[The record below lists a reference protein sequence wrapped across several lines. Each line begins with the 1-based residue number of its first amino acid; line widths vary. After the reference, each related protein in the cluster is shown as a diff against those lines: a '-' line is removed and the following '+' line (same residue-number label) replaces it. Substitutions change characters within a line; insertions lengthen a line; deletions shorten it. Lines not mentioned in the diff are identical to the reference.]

1 VSVPKKSFL
10 VMSPRQRFLF
20 ENLDRVKEM
29 VRRLPSSPE
38 DVAKAIAGIERF
50 ERDGKVGELLDLNGM
65 VMIRLIL
72 PEDL

>member
-1 VSVPKKSFL
+1 
-10 VMSPRQRFLF
+10 MSPRQRFLF